1 VVARHEELMMENETM
16 KIEAIDLPS
25 RGVEDA
31 KGVLQ
36 GLEGKLADARARH
49 ADTQAK
55 AAELAYPANT
65 GDESARKKLDGLNAK
80 AAMVATE
87 VASLEAAIVTAKRHV
102 AAAEAAEVDEAERRK
117 AREALALLDDFSQR
131 GKLLDDAMDN
141 FVRQYDE
148 LARDFRALQLLGYE
162 PTSYPLIQTNMQA
175 AVATKLQFT
184 DLRQNFLAPHARRD
198 FISVIEGW
206 ARHVRGRAEA
216 RLNRNAPGK
225 KAA

>member
-1 VVARHEELMMENETM
+1 MTTQ
-16 KIEAIDLPS
+16 
-25 RGVEDA
+25 VEDA

-36 GLEGKLADARARH
+36 GLESKLFDARARH
-49 ADTQAK
+49 AETQVK
-55 AAELAYPANT
+55 AMELAYPANT
-65 GDESARKKLDGLNAK
+65 GDESARKKLDGLNAR
-80 AAMVATE
+80 AAMVAAE
-87 VASLEAAIVTAKRHV
+87 IASLEAAIVTAKRHV
-102 AAAEAAEVDEAERRK
+102 ADAEAAEVDETER
-117 AREALALLDDFSQR
+117 ARARDALALLDDFSQR
-131 GKLLDDAMDN
+131 GKLLDKSLGK

-148 LARDFRALQLLGYE
+148 LTRDFRELQLLGYE
-162 PTSYPLIQTNMQA
+162 PTSYPLVQINMQA

>member
-1 VVARHEELMMENETM
+1 MTQ
-16 KIEAIDLPS
+16 
-25 RGVEDA
+25 VEDA

-36 GLEGKLADARARH
+36 GLETKLSDARARH
-49 ADTQAK
+49 AETQAK
-55 AAELAYPANT
+55 AAELAYAAHT

-80 AAMVATE
+80 VAMVAAE
-87 VASLEAAIVTAKRHV
+87 IASLEAAIVTAKRHV
-102 AAAEAAEVDEAERRK
+102 AAAEAAQVDEAERRK

-131 GKLLDDAMDN
+131 GKLLDESLDK
-141 FVRQYDE
+141 FVRQYDQ

-162 PTSYPLIQTNMQA
+162 PTSYPLVQINMQA

-206 ARHVRGRAEA
+206 ARHIHARAEA

>member
-1 VVARHEELMMENETM
+1 MTTQ
-16 KIEAIDLPS
+16 
-25 RGVEDA
+25 VEDA
-31 KGVLQ
+31 KGMLQ
-36 GLEGKLADARARH
+36 GLATKLFDARMRH

-65 GDESARKKLDGLNAK
+65 GDESARKKLDGLNVK
-80 AAMVATE
+80 GAMVAAE
-87 VASLEAAIVTAKRHV
+87 IASLEAAIVTAKRHV
-102 AAAEAAEVDEAERRK
+102 AAAEAAEVDEAER
-117 AREALALLDDFSQR
+117 ARARDALALLDDFSQR
-131 GKLLDDAMDN
+131 GKLLDDAMDK

-162 PTSYPLIQTNMQA
+162 PTSYPLVQINMQA

>member
-1 VVARHEELMMENETM
+1 MMQ
-16 KIEAIDLPS
+16 
-25 RGVEDA
+25 VEDT
-31 KGVLQ
+31 KGVLR
-36 GLEGKLADARARH
+36 GLETKLSDARMRL

-65 GDESARKKLDGLNAK
+65 GDESARKKLDGLSAK
-80 AAMVATE
+80 AAMVTAE
-87 VASLEAAIVTAKRHV
+87 IVSLEAAIVTAKRHV
-102 AAAEAAEVDEAERRK
+102 ADAEAAEVDEAGRRK
-117 AREALALLDDFSQR
+117 AREALQLLDSFSKR
-131 GKLLDDAMDN
+131 GAQLEAGLAA
-141 FVRQYDE
+141 FVAEYE
-148 LARDFRALQLLGYE
+148 ALARDFRELQLLGYE
-162 PTSYPLIQTNMQA
+162 PTSYPLVQVNMQA

>member
-1 VVARHEELMMENETM
+1 MTTQT
-16 KIEAIDLPS
+16 
-25 RGVEDA
+25 EDA
-31 KGVLQ
+31 KAVLAS
-36 GLEGKLADARARH
+36 LEGKLIDARARH

-65 GDESARKKLDGLNAK
+65 GDESARKKLDGMNAK
-80 AAMVATE
+80 AAMVAAE
-87 VASLEAAIVTAKRHV
+87 IASLEAAIVTAKRHV
-102 AAAEAAEVDEAERRK
+102 ADAEAAEVDEAERGK

-131 GKLLDDAMDN
+131 GKLLDDAMDK

-162 PTSYPLIQTNMQA
+162 PTSYPLVQVNMQA

-206 ARHVRGRAEA
+206 GRHVRGRAEA

>member
-1 VVARHEELMMENETM
+1 M
-16 KIEAIDLPS
+16 KS
-25 RGVEDA
+25 VEDA
-31 KGVLQ
+31 KVVLQ
-36 GLEGKLADARARH
+36 GLEGKLSDARARH
-49 ADTQAK
+49 AETQAK
-55 AAELAYPANT
+55 AMELAYPANT

-80 AAMVATE
+80 AAMVAAE
-87 VASLEAAIVTAKRHV
+87 IASLEAAIV
-102 AAAEAAEVDEAERRK
+102 EARRRVDQA
-117 AREALALLDDFSQR
+117 
-131 GKLLDDAMDN
+131 
-141 FVRQYDE
+141 V
-148 LARDFRALQLLGYE
+148 ARDFRALQLLGYE
-162 PTSYPLIQTNMQA
+162 PTSYPLIQINMQA

>member
-1 VVARHEELMMENETM
+1 MTTQT
-16 KIEAIDLPS
+16 
-25 RGVEDA
+25 EDA
-31 KGVLQ
+31 KVVLQ
-36 GLEGKLADARARH
+36 GLETKLSDARMRH
-49 ADTQAK
+49 AETQAR
-55 AAELAYPANT
+55 AMELAFPANT

-80 AAMVATE
+80 AAMVAPE
-87 VASLEAAIVTAKRHV
+87 IASLEAAIVTAKRHV
-102 AAAEAAEVDEAERRK
+102 ADAEAAEVDEAERGK
-117 AREALALLDDFSQR
+117 AREALALLDDFSHR
-131 GKLLDDAMDN
+131 GKLLDESLDK

-162 PTSYPLIQTNMQA
+162 PTSYPLVQINMQA

-184 DLRQNFLAPHARRD
+184 DLRQNFLAPHSRRD

>member
-1 VVARHEELMMENETM
+1 M
-16 KIEAIDLPS
+16 
-25 RGVEDA
+25 
-31 KGVLQ
+31 
-36 GLEGKLADARARH
+36 
-49 ADTQAK
+49 QAK
-55 AAELAYPANT
+55 ATELAYPANT
-65 GDESARKKLDGLNAK
+65 GDERARKRLDGVNAK

-102 AAAEAAEVDEAERRK
+102 AEAEAAEVDEAERRK

-131 GKLLDDAMDN
+131 GKLLDESLDK

-162 PTSYPLIQTNMQA
+162 PTSYPLVQINMQA

>member
-1 VVARHEELMMENETM
+1 MT
-16 KIEAIDLPS
+16 K
-25 RGVEDA
+25 VEDT
-31 KGVLQ
+31 KVVLQ
-36 GLEGKLADARARH
+36 GLEGKLSDARMRL

-65 GDESARKKLDGLNAK
+65 GDERARTKLDGLNAK

-87 VASLEAAIVTAKRHV
+87 VVSLEAAIVTAKRHV
-102 AAAEAAEVDEAERRK
+102 ADAEAAEVEEAERGK
-117 AREALALLDDFSQR
+117 ARSALALLDDFSQR
-131 GKLLDDAMDN
+131 GKLLDDAMDK

-162 PTSYPLIQTNMQA
+162 PTSYPLVQINMQA

>member
-1 VVARHEELMMENETM
+1 MTQ
-16 KIEAIDLPS
+16 
-25 RGVEDA
+25 VEDA

-36 GLEGKLADARARH
+36 GLESKLFDARARH
-49 ADTQAK
+49 ADTQAR
-55 AAELAYPANT
+55 AAELAYPSNT

-80 AAMVATE
+80 AAQVAAE
-87 VASLEAAIVTAKRHV
+87 IASLEAAIVTAKRHV
-102 AAAEAAEVDEAERRK
+102 GAAEAAEVDEAERRK

-131 GKLLDDAMDN
+131 GKLLDESLDK

-162 PTSYPLIQTNMQA
+162 PTSYPLVQINMQA

>member
-1 VVARHEELMMENETM
+1 MENAM
-16 KIEAIDLPS
+16 K
-25 RGVEDA
+25 VEDA
-31 KGVLQ
+31 KVVLQ
-36 GLEGKLADARARH
+36 DLKDKLSAAQARH
-49 ADTQAK
+49 AETQAK
-55 AAELAYPANT
+55 AMELAYPANT

-80 AAMVATE
+80 AAMFATE
-87 VASLEAAIVTAKRHV
+87 VVSLEAAIV
-102 AAAEAAEVDEAERRK
+102 EARRRVDQAMADERDEAERRK
-117 AREALALLDDFSQR
+117 ARDALALLDDFSQR

-148 LARDFRALQLLGYE
+148 LAHDFRELQLLGYE
-162 PTSYPLIQTNMQA
+162 PTSYPLIQINMQA

>member
-1 VVARHEELMMENETM
+1 M
-16 KIEAIDLPS
+16 KIEAIDIPG

-31 KGVLQ
+31 KGVLRD
-36 GLEGKLADARARH
+36 LEGKISDARARH
-49 ADTQAK
+49 AETQAK
-55 AAELAYPANT
+55 AMELAYPANT

-80 AAMVATE
+80 VAMVATE
-87 VASLEAAIVTAKRHV
+87 VVSLEAAIVTAKRHV

-131 GKLLDDAMDN
+131 GKLLDESLDK

-148 LARDFRALQLLGYE
+148 LACDFRALQLLGYE

>member
-1 VVARHEELMMENETM
+1 MT
-16 KIEAIDLPS
+16 K
-25 RGVEDA
+25 VEDT
-31 KGVLQ
+31 KVVLQ
-36 GLEGKLADARARH
+36 GLEGKLSDARMRL

-65 GDESARKKLDGLNAK
+65 GDERARTKLDGLNAK
-80 AAMVATE
+80 AAMVETE
-87 VASLEAAIVTAKRHV
+87 VVSLEAAIVTAKRHV
-102 AAAEAAEVDEAERRK
+102 ADAEAAEVEEAERGK
-117 AREALALLDDFSQR
+117 ARSALALLDDFSQR
-131 GKLLDDAMDN
+131 GKLLDDAMDK

-162 PTSYPLIQTNMQA
+162 PTSYPLVQINMQA

-216 RLNRNAPGK
+216 RLNRNTPGK

>member
-1 VVARHEELMMENETM
+1 MPRRRWLRR
-16 KIEAIDLPS
+16 KLRRLKRRLS
-25 RGVEDA
+25 R
-31 KGVLQ
+31 
-36 GLEGKLADARARH
+36 
-49 ADTQAK
+49 
-55 AAELAYPANT
+55 PAPCC
-65 GDESARKKLDGLNAK
+65 GCRKRR
-80 AAMVATE
+80 T
-87 VASLEAAIVTAKRHV
+87 
-102 AAAEAAEVDEAERRK
+102 VDEAERGK
-117 AREALALLDDFSQR
+117 ARDALALLDDFSQR
-131 GKLLDDAMDN
+131 GKLLDKSLDK

-162 PTSYPLIQTNMQA
+162 PTSYPLIQINMQA

>member
-1 VVARHEELMMENETM
+1 MTTQ
-16 KIEAIDLPS
+16 
-25 RGVEDA
+25 VEDA

-36 GLEGKLADARARH
+36 GLETKLSDARARH
-49 ADTQAK
+49 AETQVK
-55 AAELAYPANT
+55 AMELAYPANT

-80 AAMVATE
+80 VAMFAAE
-87 VASLEAAIVTAKRHV
+87 IASLEAALI
-102 AAAEAAEVDEAERRK
+102 EARRRVDQAMADERDEVER
-117 AREALALLDDFSQR
+117 ARARDALALLDDFSQR

-148 LARDFRALQLLGYE
+148 LAHDFRELQLLGYE
-162 PTSYPLIQTNMQA
+162 PTSYPLVQINMQA

-206 ARHVRGRAEA
+206 ACHIRRRAEA
-216 RLNRNAPGK
+216 RLDRNAPGK

>member
-1 VVARHEELMMENETM
+1 MTTQ
-16 KIEAIDLPS
+16 
-25 RGVEDA
+25 VEDA

-36 GLEGKLADARARH
+36 GLESKLSDARARH

-80 AAMVATE
+80 VAMVAAE
-87 VASLEAAIVTAKRHV
+87 IASLEAAIVTAKRHV

-131 GKLLDDAMDN
+131 GKLLDESLDK

-148 LARDFRALQLLGYE
+148 LARDFRELQLLGYE
-162 PTSYPLIQTNMQA
+162 PTSYPLIQINMQA

-206 ARHVRGRAEA
+206 ARHIRTRAEA

>member
-1 VVARHEELMMENETM
+1 MTTQ
-16 KIEAIDLPS
+16 
-25 RGVEDA
+25 VEDA

-36 GLEGKLADARARH
+36 GLETKLSDARARH
-49 ADTQAK
+49 AETQVK
-55 AAELAYPANT
+55 AMELAYPANT

-80 AAMVATE
+80 AAMVAAE
-87 VASLEAAIVTAKRHV
+87 IASLEAAIVTAKRHV

-117 AREALALLDDFSQR
+117 ARDALALLDDFSQR

-148 LARDFRALQLLGYE
+148 LVHDFRELQLLGYE
-162 PTSYPLIQTNMQA
+162 PTSYPLIQINMQA

>member
-1 VVARHEELMMENETM
+1 MENAM
-16 KIEAIDLPS
+16 K
-25 RGVEDA
+25 VEDA
-31 KGVLQ
+31 KVVLQ
-36 GLEGKLADARARH
+36 DLKDKLSAARARH
-49 ADTQAK
+49 AETQVK
-55 AAELAYPANT
+55 AMELAYPANT

-80 AAMVATE
+80 VAMFAAE
-87 VASLEAAIVTAKRHV
+87 IASLEAAIVTAKRRV

-131 GKLLDDAMDN
+131 GKLLDESLHK

-148 LARDFRALQLLGYE
+148 LACDFRALQLLGYE